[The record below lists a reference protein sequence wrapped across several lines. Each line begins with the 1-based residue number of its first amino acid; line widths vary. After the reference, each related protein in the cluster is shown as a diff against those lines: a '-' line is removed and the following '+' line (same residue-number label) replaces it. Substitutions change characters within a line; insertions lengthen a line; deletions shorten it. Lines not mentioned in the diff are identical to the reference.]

1 MQILQQQQPA
11 PLGEPARMFA
21 SHGNIGQVL
30 LQICTT
36 RCKKVTRASALVFQ
50 CAIAIAQG
58 TSDDAP
64 WCIDFFLNSL
74 PF

>member
-1 MQILQQQQPA
+1 VLAAMQILQQQQPA

-36 RCKKVTRASALVFQ
+36 RCKKVTFRALWRLFSNVQLQLLKVQAMMRLGVLISF
-50 CAIAIAQG
+50 
-58 TSDDAP
+58 
-64 WCIDFFLNSL
+64 
-74 PF
+74 